1 MEKTK
6 KSQTEGKK
14 MIDDFMHV
22 LENHTDANLHSATER
37 ERIAEALVQH
47 MCDHHIVT
55 FTNYE
60 AAVNDPHMEEFI
72 KNCGCKVNHEDIPEE
87 RGL

>member
-1 MEKTK
+1 
-6 KSQTEGKK
+6 

-22 LENHTDANLHSATER
+22 LEDYTDANLHSVAVR
-37 ERIAEALVQH
+37 KRIAEALVQH

-60 AAVNDPHMEEFI
+60 AAVNDPNMKEFI
-72 KNCGCKVNHEDIPEE
+72 KNCGCKPIQEDIPVK

>member
-1 MEKTK
+1 
-6 KSQTEGKK
+6 

-22 LENHTDANLHSATER
+22 LEDYTDANLHSVAAR
-37 ERIAEALVQH
+37 RRIAEALVQH

-55 FTNYE
+55 FTDYE
-60 AAVNDPHMEEFI
+60 GAINDPNMKEFI
-72 KNCGCKVNHEDIPEE
+72 KNCGCKPNREDIPVK

>member
-1 MEKTK
+1 
-6 KSQTEGKK
+6 

-22 LENHTDANLHSATER
+22 LENHHDANLHSEAAR
-37 ERIAEALVQH
+37 RMIAESLVNY
-47 MCDHHIVT
+47 MCEHHILT

-60 AAVNDPHMEEFI
+60 AAINDPKMTEFI
-72 KNCGCKVNHEDIPEE
+72 KNCGCKPNKEDIPVK

>member
-6 KSQTEGKK
+6 KSQEGKK
-14 MIDDFMHV
+14 MIEDFMYV
-22 LENHTDANLHSATER
+22 LENYPDANLRSEASRRMIATS
-37 ERIAEALVQH
+37 LVNY
-47 MCDHHIVT
+47 MCEHHIVT

-60 AAVNDPHMEEFI
+60 AAVNDPNMEEFI
-72 KNCGCKVNHEDIPEE
+72 KNCGCKPNQEDIPVK

>member
-1 MEKTK
+1 
-6 KSQTEGKK
+6 

-22 LENHTDANLHSATER
+22 LENHTDANLHSEGAR
-37 ERIAEALVQH
+37 RMIAEALVKH

-55 FTNYE
+55 FTDLE
-60 AAVNDPHMEEFI
+60 GAMNDPAMEEFI
-72 KNCGCKVNHEDIPEE
+72 KNCGCKPNQEDIPVK

>member
-1 MEKTK
+1 
-6 KSQTEGKK
+6 

-22 LENHTDANLHSATER
+22 LENYTDANLHSVAAR
-37 ERIAEALVQH
+37 KMIAEALVKH

-60 AAVNDPHMEEFI
+60 AAINDPHMTEFI
-72 KNCGCKVNHEDIPEE
+72 ENCGCKPNQDDIPTE

>member
-1 MEKTK
+1 
-6 KSQTEGKK
+6 

-22 LENHTDANLHSATER
+22 LENYTGANLHSVAAR
-37 ERIAEALVQH
+37 KVIAEALVQH

-60 AAVNDPHMEEFI
+60 AAKNDPAMTEFI
-72 KNCGCKVNHEDIPEE
+72 ENCGCKTHHEDIPEE

>member
-1 MEKTK
+1 
-6 KSQTEGKK
+6 
-14 MIDDFMHV
+14 MIADFMSV
-22 LENHTDANLHSATER
+22 LENYTDANLHSVAAR
-37 ERIAEALVQH
+37 KVIAEALVQH

-60 AAVNDPHMEEFI
+60 AAVNDPNMTEFI
-72 KNCGCKVNHEDIPEE
+72 KNCGCNPTQEDIPVK

>member
-1 MEKTK
+1 
-6 KSQTEGKK
+6 

-22 LENHTDANLHSATER
+22 LENHHDANLHSEAAR
-37 ERIAEALVQH
+37 RNIAEALVKH

-55 FTNYE
+55 FTDLE
-60 AAVNDPHMEEFI
+60 GARNDPAMTEFI
-72 KNCGCKVNHEDIPEE
+72 ENCGCKVNHEDIPEE

>member
-1 MEKTK
+1 MEKKK

-22 LENHTDANLHSATER
+22 LENHHDANLHSATER
-37 ERIAEALVQH
+37 RHIAEALVQH

-60 AAVNDPHMEEFI
+60 AAINDPHMEEFI
-72 KNCGCKVNHEDIPEE
+72 KNCGCKTNKEDVPVK

>member
-1 MEKTK
+1 
-6 KSQTEGKK
+6 

-22 LENHTDANLHSATER
+22 LENYTGANLHSVAAR
-37 ERIAEALVQH
+37 KVIAEALVQH

-60 AAVNDPHMEEFI
+60 AAVNDPNMKEFI
-72 KNCGCKVNHEDIPEE
+72 KNCGCNPTKEDIPVK

>member
-1 MEKTK
+1 
-6 KSQTEGKK
+6 
-14 MIDDFMHV
+14 MIDDFMYV
-22 LENHTDANLHSATER
+22 LENYPDANLHSEAAR
-37 ERIAEALVQH
+37 RNIAEALVQH

-60 AAVNDPHMEEFI
+60 AAVNDPHMKEFI
-72 KNCGCKVNHEDIPEE
+72 KNCGCKTHHEDIPVK

>member
-1 MEKTK
+1 
-6 KSQTEGKK
+6 

-22 LENHTDANLHSATER
+22 LENYTDANLHSVAAR
-37 ERIAEALVQH
+37 KMIAKALVNH
-47 MCDHHIVT
+47 MCEHHIVT

-60 AAVNDPHMEEFI
+60 AAVNDPNMKEFI
-72 KNCGCKVNHEDIPEE
+72 KNCGCKPNQEDIPVE

>member
-22 LENHTDANLHSATER
+22 LENYTNANLHSVAAR
-37 ERIAEALVQH
+37 KMIAEALVNY
-47 MCDHHIVT
+47 MCEHHIVT

-60 AAVNDPHMEEFI
+60 AAINDPNMEEFI
-72 KNCGCKVNHEDIPEE
+72 KNCGCKPNKEDIPVN

>member
-1 MEKTK
+1 
-6 KSQTEGKK
+6 

-22 LENHTDANLHSATER
+22 LENYTDANLHSVAAR
-37 ERIAEALVQH
+37 KMIAESLVNY
-47 MCDHHIVT
+47 MCEHHIVT

-60 AAVNDPHMEEFI
+60 AAVNDPNMTEFI
-72 KNCGCKVNHEDIPEE
+72 KNCGCKPNQEDIPVK

>member
-1 MEKTK
+1 
-6 KSQTEGKK
+6 

-22 LENHTDANLHSATER
+22 LENYTGANLHSVAAR
-37 ERIAEALVQH
+37 KVIAEALVQH

-60 AAVNDPHMEEFI
+60 AAVNDPHMQEFI
-72 KNCGCKVNHEDIPEE
+72 KNCGCKTHHEDIPEE

>member
-1 MEKTK
+1 
-6 KSQTEGKK
+6 

-22 LENHTDANLHSATER
+22 LENYTDANLHSVAAR
-37 ERIAEALVQH
+37 KVIAEALVQH

-55 FTNYE
+55 YTNLE
-60 AAVNDPHMEEFI
+60 AAHNDPAMTEFI
-72 KNCGCKVNHEDIPEE
+72 KNCGCKTTQEDIPVK

>member
-1 MEKTK
+1 
-6 KSQTEGKK
+6 

-22 LENHTDANLHSATER
+22 LENYTDANLHSVAAR
-37 ERIAEALVQH
+37 KVIAEALVQH

-55 FTNYE
+55 YTNLE
-60 AAVNDPHMEEFI
+60 AAHNDPAMIEFI
-72 KNCGCKVNHEDIPEE
+72 ENCGCKTTHEDIPVK

>member
-1 MEKTK
+1 
-6 KSQTEGKK
+6 

-22 LENHTDANLHSATER
+22 LENYTDANLHSVAAR
-37 ERIAEALVQH
+37 KVIAEALVKH

-60 AAVNDPHMEEFI
+60 AAVNDPNMKEFI
-72 KNCGCKVNHEDIPEE
+72 KNCGCNPNREDIPVK

>member
-1 MEKTK
+1 
-6 KSQTEGKK
+6 

-22 LENHTDANLHSATER
+22 LENYTDANLHSVAAR
-37 ERIAEALVQH
+37 KVIAEALVQH

-60 AAVNDPHMEEFI
+60 AAVNDPHMKEFI
-72 KNCGCKVNHEDIPEE
+72 KNCGCKATHEDIPEE

>member
-6 KSQTEGKK
+6 KSQEGKK

-22 LENHTDANLHSATER
+22 LEKHTGANLHSVAAR
-37 ERIAEALVQH
+37 KMIAEALVQH

-60 AAVNDPHMEEFI
+60 AAVNDPNMKEFI
-72 KNCGCKVNHEDIPEE
+72 KNCGCKPNQEDIPVK

>member
-22 LENHTDANLHSATER
+22 LEDYTNANLHSVAAR
-37 ERIAEALVQH
+37 KRIAEALVQH

-60 AAVNDPHMEEFI
+60 TAVNDPCLLYTSPSPRDRQKSRM
-72 KNCGCKVNHEDIPEE
+72 PSSA
-87 RGL
+87 

>member
-1 MEKTK
+1 
-6 KSQTEGKK
+6 

-22 LENHTDANLHSATER
+22 LENHHDANLHNATER
-37 ERIAEALVQH
+37 RRIAEALVQH

-60 AAVNDPHMEEFI
+60 AAVNDPNMTEFI
-72 KNCGCKVNHEDIPEE
+72 KNCGCKPNQEDIPVK